1 MKETF
6 IKRHIVEKTSK
17 AELRPQEQIEKR
29 RVVGRIYAIK
39 YSRKG
44 HRDRNRYKNRIK
56 KSGQVRLV
64 YASINRNIPIT

>member
-39 YSRKG
+39 YS
-44 HRDRNRYKNRIK
+44 
-56 KSGQVRLV
+56 
-64 YASINRNIPIT
+64 